1 MLCIFKYNI
10 NRNLLIKI
18 FLFVLYYS
26 MVMYFGIIVL
36 MNKVMYQKVYKL
48 KMYKNYWFQI
58 KFSKLIFILGVRL
71 GVFYKCRD
79 NYL

>member
-36 MNKVMYQKVYKL
+36 MNKVMYQKVYRL

-58 KFSKLIFILGVRL
+58 KFNKLIFILGVRL

>member
-1 MLCIFKYNI
+1 MLCIFKDNI

-36 MNKVMYQKVYKL
+36 MNKVMYQKVYRL
-48 KMYKNYWFQI
+48 KMYK
-58 KFSKLIFILGVRL
+58 KLLFLDKV
-71 GVFYKCRD
+71 
-79 NYL
+79 